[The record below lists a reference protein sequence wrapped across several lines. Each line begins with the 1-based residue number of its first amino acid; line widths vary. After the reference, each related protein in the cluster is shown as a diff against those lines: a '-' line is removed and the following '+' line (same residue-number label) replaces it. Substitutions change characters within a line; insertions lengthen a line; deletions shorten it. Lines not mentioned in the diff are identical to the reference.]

1 MKVIMCHP
9 LGKKIIILQ
18 SEELRVRVGLII
30 MFHVV
35 ADTRYL
41 KKAKLNNKN
50 IVVKGN
56 TQVDTFLK
64 NLKNAEKRFVKAF
77 VISHVNTCRKQV

>member
-1 MKVIMCHP
+1 MCHP

-18 SEELRVRVGLII
+18 SEKLKVRVGLII

-41 KKAKLNNKN
+41 KKS
-50 IVVKGN
+50 
-56 TQVDTFLK
+56 
-64 NLKNAEKRFVKAF
+64 KA
-77 VISHVNTCRKQV
+77 Q